1 MTVPLAPTVYRYEG
15 NGVTAIFSYP
25 NRVFTAADLEVTI
38 LTRATDAEVETLTL
52 TTDYTVTIVSNSQAN
67 VTVTNVAKIP
77 SGTQD
82 ILINLNLA
90 ASQTR
95 SFPRADSLPAEAIEL
110 GLDKLTLL
118 AQKTND
124 TLSRSIRFPDS
135 DTTTD
140 GVLPPKAERS
150 LTYLAFDANG
160 VPIASA
166 SAAGGAP
173 AGAFGATLVATATQG
188 AAQTL
193 LDAATKAV
201 YDPANISQQVVGTTA
216 TQTLTNKTLTSP
228 VLNGTITGN
237 AAPKINNFRLT
248 LTTDVPVTT
257 ADVTGASTLYL
268 TPYNG
273 NQIALY
279 NGTAWELLTTAQVSL
294 ALSGLTASRPYD
306 VFAYNNA
313 GTVTLEILAW
323 TSDTARA
330 TALAYQDGVLVLSGS
345 TTRRYLGTFY
355 STGTTTTED
364 SEANRYL
371 WNYYNRAVRRAFRQD
386 ATNSWT
392 YSTAAWRQANNS
404 TANQNNFVIGVLEDA
419 VICALTSR
427 VQNSTSTSRQIGAG
441 IGFNTTVGPS
451 GTANYVQ
458 WTPGA
463 SAAFTLGGSATFLPA
478 LGRNYASWLE
488 YGAGSDT
495 QTWFSFNNACGIST
509 QIMG

>member
-15 NGVTAIFSYP
+15 NGVTTIFSYL

-38 LTRATDAEVETLTL
+38 LTRATDAIVETLTL

-82 ILINLNLA
+82 ILISLNLA

-95 SFPRADSLPAEAIEL
+95 SFPRADSLPAESIEL

-124 TLSRSIRFPDS
+124 TLLRSIRFPDS

-140 GVLPPKAERS
+140 GVLPPKAERA

-160 VPIASA
+160 VPIASE

-216 TQTLTNKTLTSP
+216 TQTLTNKTTTNL
-228 VLNGTITGN
+228 VINGTISGT
-237 AAPKINNFRLT
+237 ATPKLNNFRLT
-248 LTTDVPVTT
+248 LTTGVPVTSS
-257 ADVTGASTLYL
+257 DVTAASTLYL

-273 NQIALY
+273 NGISLY
-279 NGTAWELLTTAQVSL
+279 NGTTWELLNSAQVSI
-294 ALSGLTASRPYD
+294 ALSGLTSNRPYD

-313 GTVTLEILAW
+313 GTLALEILAW

-330 TALAYQDGVLVLSGS
+330 TALTTQDGVLVRTGAL
-345 TTRRYLGTFY
+345 TRRYLGTFY
-355 STGTTTTED
+355 ALTATTTED
-364 SEANRYL
+364 SIGNRYL
-371 WNYYNRAVRRAFRQD
+371 WNYYNRVPRKIEKII
-386 ATNSWT
+386 ATASWT
-392 YSTAAWRQANNS
+392 YSTAAWRQANAS
-404 TANQNNFVIGVLEDA
+404 TANQINFVTGVAEDA
-419 VICALTSR
+419 ISVNHVTNAASSTASSRATIGGIGLDSTTVPTASTTASTTNALFG
-427 VQNSTSTSRQIGAG
+427 VMAVSTNPIPSAGRHYLAQLEFGAG
-441 IGFNTTVGPS
+441 
-451 GTANYVQ
+451 A
-458 WTPGA
+458 
-463 SAAFTLGGSATFLPA
+463 
-478 LGRNYASWLE
+478 
-488 YGAGSDT
+488 DT
-495 QTWFSFNNACGIST
+495 QTWYGGSQYGLTGI
-509 QIMG
+509 IPA